1 MQSPVVL
8 LCTRG
13 RGAPLWTLQL
23 REATG
28 VGMGGLALFETQ
40 ATRLPSCVNAAPPGL
55 WTSAAHRVQSAC
67 WALSETIDVSNP
79 AGSRRTC
86 SSRPPSA
93 SKRLTRW
100 LLPRKPFPR
109 CASSIILPA
118 ESWEWD
124 CGRPGPAAV
133 VCASRLLKSC
143 CLKIPFSRFSRY
155 CNKGSALGPLAL

>member
-1 MQSPVVL
+1 
-8 LCTRG
+8 
-13 RGAPLWTLQL
+13 
-23 REATG
+23 
-28 VGMGGLALFETQ
+28 MGGLALFETQ

-100 LLPRKPFPR
+100 LLPRKPLPR
-109 CASSIILPA
+109 CASSISSPQ
-118 ESWEWD
+118 S
-124 CGRPGPAAV
+124 PGSGTVGALV
-133 VCASRLLKSC
+133 LLLWC
-143 CLKIPFSRFSRY
+143 VPVDF
-155 CNKGSALGPLAL
+155 